1 MPIRWIGNL
10 HMGNIRGTFLQP
22 FRHIA
27 MYFLAVINIK
37 LQTQAV
43 GLKSTENIQRH
54 IERAQE
60 VTRDIIRIDRFN
72 QESKI

>member
-1 MPIRWIGNL
+1 MPIRRVGNL
-10 HMGNIRGTFLQP
+10 HMGNIQGAFLQP
-22 FRHIA
+22 PCHIA

-54 IERAQE
+54 IERVQE

-72 QESKI
+72 QESET